1 MVRAVPATAR
11 IYLEV
16 VRGRAK
22 PGAGNRARV
31 PDRDGD
37 PVPRAGVQVVVVS
50 QETVEARNVAAFH
63 DRLDEAA
70 GPCVVLDLHRV
81 RFMDSSGLGVLL
93 SALRRFQTGDG
104 DLKLCALTP
113 PVRRLMEVC
122 RLHKVIEIL
131 DTREQALRAFAG

>member
-1 MVRAVPATAR
+1 MARAVPTTAC
-11 IYLEV
+11 IYLEE
-16 VRGRAK
+16 VRGRDK
-22 PGAGNRARV
+22 SGAGSPSRA
-31 PDRDGD
+31 PARDGG
-37 PVPRAGVQVVVVS
+37 PVPRAGVEVVVVS
-50 QETVEARNVAAFH
+50 QETVEVRNVAAFR
-63 DRLDEAA
+63 DRLGEAA

-93 SALRRFQTGDG
+93 SALRRFQTADG

-131 DTREQALRAFAG
+131 DTREQALRAFVF